1 MDIGNAVKMLRMKK
15 GMSQKD
21 LSSMCGISANALCSI
36 ESGNTFPSKN
46 TITKMCEALD
56 IPNSYLLLFS
66 ISEEDIPENKRI
78 LYKTLCESI
87 KEDLIQ
93 NL

>member
-15 GMSQKD
+15 GISQKD

-36 ESGNTFPSKN
+36 ESGNTFPSK
-46 TITKMCEALD
+46 TQSQKCVRLWI
-56 IPNSYLLLFS
+56 FQ
-66 ISEEDIPENKRI
+66 I
-78 LYKTLCESI
+78 LIYYCLAFQKKIFLKTRGFCI
-87 KEDLIQ
+87 KHYV